1 MNFIYEDKYLKYENQ
16 VGGLN
21 AVLLDALEINNGR
34 GLILS
39 GSTPEK
45 FVIDVQ
51 IYDIIPPELTTSHFD
66 KSLNYVALITFQ
78 NDNEK
83 CDINW
88 NIEPNIDWG
97 LKTEHGSE
105 EDMKRKKFFYFED
118 NYMKNNE
125 EKFIDFAITK
135 FKQTYPS
142 FQTGKEWL

>member
-1 MNFIYEDKYLKYENQ
+1 MNFIYEDKYLKYKNQ

-39 GSTPEK
+39 CSTPEK

-97 LKTEHGSE
+97 LKVESGSE
-105 EDMKRKKFFYFED
+105 EDIKRKIFFEV
-118 NYMKNNE
+118 NYKKNNK
-125 EKFIDFAITK
+125 EKFITCAITK
-135 FKQTYPS
+135 FKQTYPF
-142 FQTGKEWL
+142 FQPGKEWF